1 MIDIIGIEKSFGR
14 LRVLRGLDLRI
25 ERGTVTAIV
34 GPNASGK
41 TTLIKA
47 ILGLIKPDGG
57 HIVFDGVTLNGAWNY
72 RERIGYMPQ
81 LARFPDNLSAR
92 EVIDML
98 KDLRGRPDDLDEELL
113 TAFDLDAEL
122 GKPLRTLSGGTRQ
135 KISAVVAFLFRPD
148 VLILDEPTAGLDPV
162 ASSILKDKILRQRD
176 AGTTFIL
183 TSHIMSEIEELA
195 DNVAFLLD
203 GTVHFAGSTTEV
215 KATTGQ
221 PRLERAIAHLLTLQK
236 GTPGTPSTNGHT
248 KTPER
253 FLAAPSIA
261 PKP

>member
-25 ERGTVTAIV
+25 ERGTVTAVV

-41 TTLIKA
+41 TTLIKT

-57 HIVFDGVTLNGAWNY
+57 RIVFDDEQLNGSWHY

-92 EVIDML
+92 EVLAML
-98 KDLRGRPDDLDEELL
+98 KDLRGNPDDLDEELL

-162 ASSILKDKILRQRD
+162 ASSLLKDKILRERD

-195 DNVAFLLD
+195 DHIAFLLD
-203 GTVHFAGSTTEV
+203 GTVRFAGSTTTI

-221 PRLERAIAHLLTLQK
+221 PRLERAIAQLLTMEK
-236 GTPGTPSTNGHT
+236 GTLGPSTNGHA

-253 FLAAPSIA
+253 FLPVAEP
-261 PKP
+261 

>member
-1 MIDIIGIEKSFGR
+1 MIEITQLEKTFGR
-14 LRVLRGLDLRI
+14 LHVLRGLDLKI

-41 TTLIKA
+41 TTLIKT
-47 ILGLIKPDGG
+47 ILGLIKPDDG
-57 HIVFDGVTLNGAWNY
+57 HIVFDGKKLNGAFQY

-81 LARFPDNLSAR
+81 AARFPDNLNAR
-92 EVIDML
+92 EVITML
-98 KDLRGRPDDLDEELL
+98 KDLRHQPGTLDEELL
-113 TAFDLDAEL
+113 QAFDLESEM

-135 KISAVVAFLFRPD
+135 KISAVIAFLFRPD

-162 ASSILKDKILRQRD
+162 ASSILKDKILRERD

-195 DNVAFLLD
+195 DNIAFLLD
-203 GTVHFAGSTTEV
+203 GTVRFAGSTTAI

-221 PRLERAIAHLLTLQK
+221 PRLERAIAQLLTTERDGEGL
-236 GTPGTPSTNGHT
+236 PASNGHT
-248 KTPER
+248 KTPEP
-253 FLAAPSIA
+253 FLTAIP
-261 PKP
+261 

>member
-1 MIDIIGIEKSFGR
+1 MIDIVGIEKRFGR

-57 HIVFDGVTLNGAWNY
+57 HIVFDGVKLNGAWNY

-113 TAFDLDAEL
+113 TAFDLESEL

-162 ASSILKDKILRQRD
+162 ASSILKDKILRERD

-195 DNVAFLLD
+195 DDIAFLLD
-203 GTVHFAGSTTEV
+203 GTVHFAGSTTEI

-221 PRLERAIAHLLTLQK
+221 PRLERAIAQLLTMDKPAL
-236 GTPGTPSTNGHT
+236 GTPSTNGHS

-253 FLAAPSIA
+253 FVAADAIA